1 MINLRR
7 HLGKFTEEKRI
18 GHIFIIFLLS
28 MVLTGYASAGRQNI
42 SDLKQ
47 DLIFHQAIGNQA
59 GVGAVLSALGRAYNS
74 LSQYTKAI
82 EYHEQALAI
91 AREVG
96 NRSSE
101 GIALNNVGLAM
112 ANLSQYTKA
121 IEYYEQALVI
131 AREVGNRSVE
141 GTILNNLST

>member
-1 MINLRR
+1 MAN
-7 HLGKFTEEKRI
+7 
-18 GHIFIIFLLS
+18 
-28 MVLTGYASAGRQNI
+28 
-42 SDLKQ
+42 
-47 DLIFHQAIGNQA
+47 
-59 GVGAVLSALGRAYNS
+59 

-82 EYHEQALAI
+82 EYYEQALAI